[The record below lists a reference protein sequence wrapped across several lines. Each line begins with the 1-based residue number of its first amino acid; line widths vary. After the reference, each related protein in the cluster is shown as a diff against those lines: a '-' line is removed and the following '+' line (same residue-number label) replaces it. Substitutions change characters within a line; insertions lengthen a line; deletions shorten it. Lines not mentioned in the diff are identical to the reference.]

1 LFPRL
6 AIVNVCAVLAVILAD
21 KSFAQSEVRFSHG
34 EHDTSSPIE
43 ILSDSVEFDNKIG
56 FVNFLGDVEAVQDE
70 LTITSLEL
78 HANYGPQDEDTAGR
92 TVEIV
97 EALGNVVITRGL
109 DRAESDR
116 AIYVIE
122 DAEIT
127 MIGNVLVTQPAGT
140 VRGSQMTLD
149 LNSGLGVF
157 VGRVR
162 ATFYPVTN
170 D

>member
-1 LFPRL
+1 MPRL
-6 AIVNVCAVLAVILAD
+6 AIVNCCAVVTALLAG

-34 EHDTSSPIE
+34 GHDNSSPIE
-43 ILSDSVEFDNKIG
+43 ILSDGVEFDNETG

-70 LTITSLEL
+70 LTITSSEL
-78 HANYGPQDEDTAGR
+78 HANYGPQDEDTTSR
-92 TVEIV
+92 TVKIV

-122 DAEIT
+122 NAEIT

-149 LNSGLGVF
+149 LNSGVGVF
-157 VGRVR
+157 AGRVR
-162 ATFYPVTN
+162 ATFYPATN
-170 D
+170 E